1 MCPRHY
7 DKVIEYFCKQC
18 TMTVCP
24 KCMFDDHNG
33 HELLQVDEMT
43 NSLKQNVYDLQK
55 MLVNA
60 TRLNEENKKL
70 ID

>member
-1 MCPRHY
+1 
-7 DKVIEYFCKQC
+7 
-18 TMTVCP
+18 
-24 KCMFDDHNG
+24 MFDDHNG

-60 TRLNEENKKL
+60 TRLNEEN
-70 ID
+70 